1 MPVLNPQS
9 NSFISSMT
17 DQPVLVARDRGQLF
31 GAFLQELATSED
43 FMEMYDASSTGL
55 LASDQSEDDFW
66 EGGYRPY
73 VVVDGVLQIQVSGV
87 LLNRFSHQ
95 FGRWATGYQYIE
107 KAYNR
112 GMDDPQVSKIALLI
126 DSPGGEVAGNFEL
139 VEKMVSRRGEKP
151 VRAFANDHA
160 YSAAYSIATASDDI
174 VMSRSGGVGSVGVVI
189 MHAEFSDMMENA
201 GVKIT
206 FIYAGKHKVEG
217 NAYEKLSKSA
227 KKRFQKRVDHS
238 YGEFVALVANNR
250 DMEEQAVRD
259 TEALTYDATEAIEVG
274 FADRV
279 GAFDEEMAAFTEEA
293 AETENEFMAL
303 KPKATPA
310 SAGNTDGQTDET
322 ITQTDHDA
330 AVATASAEGSSGERT
345 RINAILDSDEGKAR
359 PAAALSAAMK
369 TSMSS
374 DEAIAFLGGLA
385 EETTEQAVDTEG
397 ETETET
403 PKAAP
408 KAKAGATPFTEA
420 MNGSGNPEVGAEAGS
435 GDEEVDDSAATSTNM
450 LDALATASGK
460 IRKPRVAA

>member
-1 MPVLNPQS
+1 MPNLNPQS
-9 NSFISSMT
+9 NSFISAVT
-17 DQPVLVARDRGQLF
+17 DRPVLVARDRGQLS
-31 GAFLQELATSED
+31 GALLQELATCEE
-43 FMEMYDASSTGL
+43 FMGLYDESAASLAATG
-55 LASDQSEDDFW
+55 QGEDDFW
-66 EGGYRPY
+66 EGRYRPY
-73 VVVDGVLQIQVSGV
+73 IVTDGVLQIQVAGF

-107 KAYNR
+107 KAFNR
-112 GMDDPQVSKIALLI
+112 GMDDPQVSRIALLV

-139 VEKMVSRRGEKP
+139 VEKMAARLGEKP

-201 GVKIT
+201 GIKIT

-217 NAYEKLSKSA
+217 NSYEKLSKGA
-227 KKRFQKRVDHS
+227 KKRLQSRVDRT

-259 TEALTYDATEAIEVG
+259 TEALTYDATDAIEVG

-279 GAFDEEMAAFTEEA
+279 GAFDEEMAAFAEEA

-303 KPKATPA
+303 KPKTTPA
-310 SAGNTDGQTDET
+310 SAGTTDGQSDDT
-322 ITQTDHDA
+322 ITQADHDA
-330 AVATASAEGSSGERT
+330 AVATASADGSSGERT
-345 RINAILDSDEGKAR
+345 RINMILDSDEGKAR

-369 TSMSS
+369 TSMAA
-374 DEAIAFLGGLA
+374 DEAIAFLGGLPEEKA
-385 EETTEQAVDTEG
+385 EQPAESAAEG
-397 ETETET
+397 T
-403 PKAAP
+403 PAPAAP
-408 KAKAGATPFTEA
+408 KAVAGATPFANA
-420 MNGSGNPEVGAEAGS
+420 MDGSGNPEVGAEAGS
-435 GDEEVDDSAATSTNM
+435 GDEEADTSVVTSANM

-460 IRKPRVAA
+460 TRKVA